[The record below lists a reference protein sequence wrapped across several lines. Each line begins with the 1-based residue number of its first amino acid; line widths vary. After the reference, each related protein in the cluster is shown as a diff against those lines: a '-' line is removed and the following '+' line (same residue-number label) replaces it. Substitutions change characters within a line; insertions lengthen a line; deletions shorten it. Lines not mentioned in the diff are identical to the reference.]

1 MDKMMDKMSLRA
13 LRVNKKYTQKVASEK
28 IGVSQKTLS
37 NWEKGITFPDQKQ
50 IEKICIVYDT
60 SYDYINFMV

>member
-1 MDKMMDKMSLRA
+1 MEKMKLKA
-13 LRVNKKYTQKVASEK
+13 LRVNKGYTQEVAAKK

-50 IEKICIVYDT
+50 IDKICEVYDT
-60 SYDYINFMV
+60 SYDYINFVV